1 MYLIRVFIVF
11 QWGIGYSFHN
21 GIKESVKTMK
31 NRPLKI
37 ILAIL
42 EIFWSLPLIGLII
55 ILSPIFSVIMIV
67 MHGIVFVKAWR
78 EGVSKAGNILGLI
91 ASFFVFIA
99 FIISGGDI
107 LYGMNTPDLF
117 LVVMS
122 WPVHILSAIFIFV
135 GLSKDKKTFEQS
147 TKENL
152 ETHQEKVPY
161 IKQHDEQLQA
171 PILTVTQEAQVHTQ
185 LNTQQLLKK
194 QALLQEKERFK
205 KAILLLLTSQEKGL
219 SFAIDTSFLIDRFHY
234 ALLQYLLEKE
244 RITIYICTPVVE
256 ELNRLKSGGS
266 SIGKAA
272 RDALGLMN
280 TYQKTQQIIF
290 VETPEM
296 SFLHGYHLTNEHIDR
311 VIGSY
316 LQKQLADKLR
326 FVLLINDTERGTKAI
341 EVGLQ
346 VVDIEE

>member
-1 MYLIRVFIVF
+1 
-11 QWGIGYSFHN
+11 
-21 GIKESVKTMK
+21 MK

-42 EIFWSLPLIGLII
+42 ETFWSLPLIGLIM

-67 MHGIVFVKAWR
+67 MHGVVLVIAWR
-78 EGVSKAGNILGLI
+78 EGISKAGNIFGLI
-91 ASFFVFIA
+91 ASFCVFIA

-107 LYGMNTPDLF
+107 LAGMNTPDLF

-122 WPVHILSAIFIFV
+122 WPFHILSAIFMFV
-135 GLSKDKKTFEQS
+135 GLSKDKKAFQQG
-147 TKENL
+147 TKQHL
-152 ETHQEKVPY
+152 EEYKEKV
-161 IKQHDEQLQA
+161 QHEQKEDEELQA
-171 PILTVTQEAQVHTQ
+171 SDLIVTQATQAQPQVYA
-185 LNTQQLLKK
+185 QQLKE
-194 QALLQEKERFK
+194 QALLREKERFK
-205 KAILLLLTSQEKGL
+205 RLIRSLLSLQENERT
-219 SFAIDTSFLIDRFHY
+219 FAIDTSFLIDQFNY
-234 ALLQYLLEKE
+234 ALLQYLLQNE

-256 ELNRLKSGGS
+256 ELNRLKSGGRS
-266 SIGKAA
+266 LGKAA

-296 SFLHGYHLTNEHIDR
+296 SFLHGYHLTNDR

-316 LQKQLADKLR
+316 LQKQLAEKLR
-326 FVLLINDTERGTKAI
+326 FVLLTNDLERRAKAT